1 MNTEEISIAIET
13 SCRAGGIALGCGNRI
28 VQTVTFP
35 AASRH
40 ATSLVQN
47 LKALLE
53 SHHLSAGDVN
63 HVYVSAGPG
72 SFTGIRVGIT
82 VARTLAQAVAS
93 LRCVAVPTAQAVAW
107 NARLLGWTNLA
118 VIADARG
125 GEIHATIF
133 TRSGEAIISAGEPT
147 ISTAEQFLAGA
158 PTPLLLTGEGLA
170 YHDLTTRH
178 DTLTDDSLHLPTP
191 EGVWHVARKLA
202 QQNQFTDYHNL
213 LPIYTRDTV
222 GS

>member
-1 MNTEEISIAIET
+1 MNTEKISIAIET
-13 SCRAGGIALGCGNRI
+13 SCRTGGIALGLGDRI

-47 LKALLE
+47 LKDLLE

-82 VARTLAQAVAS
+82 VARTLAQAVAD
-93 LRCVAVPTAQAVAW
+93 LQCVAVQTTQAVAW
-107 NARLLGWTNLA
+107 NARLLDWDNLA

-133 TRSGEAIISAGEPT
+133 TRSGEAIVPAGEPT
-147 ISTAEQFLAGA
+147 ISTAEQFLASA

-170 YHDLTTRH
+170 YHDLTARC
-178 DTLTDDSLHLPTP
+178 DSLADESLHLPTP
-191 EGVWHVARKLA
+191 QGVWHVARKLA
-202 QQNQFTDYHNL
+202 KQDLFTEYHTL
-213 LPIYTRDTV
+213 LPIYTRNTV
-222 GS
+222 